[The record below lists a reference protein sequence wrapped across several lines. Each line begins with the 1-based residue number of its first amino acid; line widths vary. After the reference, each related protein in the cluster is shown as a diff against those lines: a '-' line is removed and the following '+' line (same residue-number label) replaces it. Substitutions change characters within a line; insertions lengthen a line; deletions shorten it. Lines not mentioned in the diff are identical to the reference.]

1 MQKET
6 DNLYKQAS
14 FKKSEFENEL
24 ERLKNE
30 HEVEV
35 RELENQL
42 SDKRDELD
50 KHRVEK
56 AKVLQRC
63 EKLEAKLLT
72 AQSSDGSKPQVQI
85 RTSSLV
91 DKLKASNAI
100 A

>member
-56 AKVLQRC
+56 AKVL
-63 EKLEAKLLT
+63 
-72 AQSSDGSKPQVQI
+72 
-85 RTSSLV
+85 
-91 DKLKASNAI
+91 
-100 A
+100 